1 MILFFLIKSR
11 VNLIFF
17 IKFINIENYYNSS
30 ELIRQN
36 IN

>member
-17 IKFINIENYYNSS
+17 IKFINIEKYYNSS